1 MEDSRRRKEEEMNDK
16 VLRNRL
22 RKLGVNDRKTMRIAL
37 ALCKAITPKKPIR
50 LWEIRPRDPM
60 FRG

>member
-1 MEDSRRRKEEEMNDK
+1 MNDK